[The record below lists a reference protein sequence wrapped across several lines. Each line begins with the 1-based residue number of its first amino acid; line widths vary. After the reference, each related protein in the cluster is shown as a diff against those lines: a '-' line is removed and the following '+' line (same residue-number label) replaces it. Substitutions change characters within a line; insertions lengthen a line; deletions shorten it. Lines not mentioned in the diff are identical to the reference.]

1 MVSVR
6 WMICVAPI
14 FLASVTLGSSC
25 ASAQVFFG
33 GQQQQDWV
41 SNWAFNGRTEKQV
54 ESQLKSDYQMRLKM
68 IDRLCD
74 LQQPQVAKMTTAG
87 DADVSRFFRDV
98 AKARREVDALGLKG
112 NNNND
117 INQMWQIVSP
127 ISQQMQAGIFSDK
140 SLFQK
145 VMRSTLSEGQHGLY
159 EAELK
164 KNRQRRWQTI
174 TRVNVAEIEKS
185 TPLLAD
191 QRQKLLELL
200 DAQEIPDKINSNMDA
215 YIGFL
220 KLLKAKKQDKKLGN
234 ILDKQQMVVIQ
245 KYCDRYRGWGNMIK

>member
-6 WMICVAPI
+6 SICVAQI
-14 FLASVTLGSSC
+14 FLALAVLGSNC
-25 ASAQVFFG
+25 AFSQIFFG
-33 GQQQQDWV
+33 GQRQEQDWV
-41 SNWAFNGRTEKQV
+41 SNWAFNGRSEKQV

-74 LQQPQVAKMTTAG
+74 LQESQVAKMITAG
-87 DADVSRFFRDV
+87 DADVTRFFRDV
-98 AKARREVDALGLKG
+98 AKVRREIDALGLKG

-117 INQMWQIVSP
+117 INRMWQVVSP
-127 ISQQMQAGIFSDK
+127 ISQQMQAGIFSEK

-145 VMRSTLSEGQHGLY
+145 VMRSTLSEEQRDLY

-164 KNRQRRWQTI
+164 RNRQRRWRSI

-185 TPLLAD
+185 TPLLTE
-191 QRQKLLELL
+191 QREKLLELL
-200 DAQEIPDKINSNMDA
+200 DAQKIPDKINGNMDA
-215 YIGFL
+215 YVGFL

-245 KYCDRYRGWGNMIK
+245 KYCDRYRGWEHMIK